1 MKSSKKGR
9 LLDEQH
15 VATFKWFAV
24 TCHECREGPE
34 KLKVNFLDDLKVW
47 AFKPSKLATPCQ
59 EIIDQKAS
67 LKY

>member
-1 MKSSKKGR
+1 MKFSENGR
-9 LLDEQH
+9 LPGEEH

-24 TCHECREGPE
+24 TCHECREGTE
-34 KLKVNFLDDLKVW
+34 TLKVIFPDDLKVW

-59 EIIDQKAS
+59 EIIDQKAT